1 MLSAYCGAI
10 SAGIGAGAAIAY
22 LQGADEDAIAHTI
35 VNAAAILSGTI
46 CDGAKP
52 SCAAKIAESVDAG
65 IMGYKMHRRGSDFI
79 PGDGIVG
86 EDLHATVKNV
96 GVLAKE
102 GMRETDRTILRIMTQ

>member
-1 MLSAYCGAI
+1 MATYH
-10 SAGIGAGAAIAY
+10 IA
-22 LQGADEDAIAHTI
+22 
-35 VNAAAILSGTI
+35 V
-46 CDGAKP
+46 
-52 SCAAKIAESVDAG
+52 
-65 IMGYKMHRRGSDFI
+65 I